1 MKIAIIHENLFANVY
16 NEQVITQ
23 MKKIASMLP
32 DKNRLLQEM
41 ESSQAGFIKM
51 ISNSTND

>member
-23 MKKIASMLP
+23 MKKITSMLP